1 MSGKGLW
8 LTNREKR
15 EKRERV
21 LWFRGTV
28 LLNHFNG
35 GITVFE
41 ARFARD
47 SPQQETTAVS

>member
-8 LTNREKR
+8 ITNR

-41 ARFARD
+41 TRFPRWR
-47 SPQQETTAVS
+47 SQ